1 MLQPL
6 VSVIIPLYNR
16 KNYIG
21 EAIES
26 VLTQDYPTVELIVID
41 DGSTDKGSE
50 VVKNYPSAKYFWQ
63 ANAGPGAARNLG
75 VAHSSGEILAFLDSD
90 DLWLPTKLSRQVDCW
105 AETTSPAVFV
115 CETRLHF
122 AADQPLP
129 TGYSRRM
136 LEGSFPAYLPSAM
149 MVSRAVFDQVGGFDP
164 SYRSGQDT
172 DWFFRA
178 VEMGIERV
186 VVPSVLFQKRM
197 NGDNITG
204 AVEKTRTT
212 MMKLLR
218 ASLQRKRKQDSTD
231 SA

>member
-1 MLQPL
+1 
-6 VSVIIPLYNR
+6 VSVVIPLYNR
-16 KNYIG
+16 KNLIG

-26 VLTQDYPTVELIVID
+26 VLNQDYPSVEIIVVD
-41 DGSTDKGSE
+41 DGSTDGGAEK
-50 VVKNYPSAKYFWQ
+50 VKSYPAAKYIWQ
-63 ANAGPGAARNLG
+63 VNAGPGAARNLG
-75 VAHSSGEILAFLDSD
+75 VAQSSGEILAFLDSD
-90 DLWLPTKLSRQVDCW
+90 DLWLPTKLSQQIESW
-105 AETTSPAVFV
+105 AETTSPTVFV

-164 SYRSGQDT
+164 SFRSGQDT

-186 VVPSVLFQKRM
+186 VVPAVLFEKRM

-204 AVEKTRTT
+204 AVEKTRATI
-212 MMKLLR
+212 MKLLR
-218 ASLQRKRKQDSTD
+218 ASLQRKRKLDCSNP
-231 SA
+231 A